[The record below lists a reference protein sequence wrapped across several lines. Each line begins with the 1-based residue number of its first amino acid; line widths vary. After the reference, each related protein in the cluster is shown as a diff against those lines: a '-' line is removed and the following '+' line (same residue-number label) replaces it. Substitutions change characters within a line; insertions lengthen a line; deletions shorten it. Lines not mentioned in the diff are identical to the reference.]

1 MGSES
6 GEEGA
11 IEESP
16 PKKRPPPRKEKEKA
30 PARKSPTQRPTQRP
44 PPPQRAPPPMQRSP
58 PGGANRPPPPWE
70 DRRLGAECRAILRD
84 LARDGR
90 LRENDI
96 DEGALTKLAQL
107 ADEPAARVG
116 RHLAA
121 QPRAKVRNV
130 SAWIARGCASESR
143 SGPPMEGYP
152 MPPPPNPRPGYGGA
166 PPMHHVPPPAR
177 PPAPPSGADDPEG
190 DPEVFAFFGR
200 LGGRLARRDVAPDA
214 LDKVRPLGAKDA
226 SKVGDDLRRALRSG
240 LPFDDV
246 SPWLIDRC
254 RPRDILGEAFA
265 PLQRDY
271 GLGLNDVDPRV
282 RRKLREAPEGSVVRV
297 VEDLRRIMRTNRIQN
312 PSQWLSGAL
321 DRYAAAAAKKDK
333 PAPKKRERSRS
344 RSKDRDRPKRRHSE
358 KKKEEKKPKEPP
370 SFKKCGP
377 KLATAF
383 EPLEQTYNLDREE
396 LEDDV
401 KEGLLKL
408 KDEKAAS
415 CVLALFATLQ
425 RQQLE
430 SPIDWLK
437 ERIAKAAKE

>member
-11 IEESP
+11 IDESP
-16 PKKRPPPRKEKEKA
+16 PKKRAPPKKDKA
-30 PARKSPTQRPTQRP
+30 PARKAPPPRP
-44 PPPQRAPPPMQRSP
+44 PPPQRPPPQRPPPPLPRSPPPPPM
-58 PGGANRPPPPWE
+58 NRRPPPWE
-70 DRRLGAECRAILRD
+70 DRRLGAECRSILRD

-90 LRENDI
+90 LRENDV
-96 DEGALTKLAQL
+96 DEGALAKLSALQPE
-107 ADEPAARVG
+107 AAARVA

-130 SAWIARGCASESR
+130 SAWIARGCAAEAR
-143 SGPPMEGYP
+143 PGPPPDYNQPG
-152 MPPPPNPRPGYGGA
+152 PPPPPA
-166 PPMHHVPPPAR
+166 PVRAPSLPPPTG
-177 PPAPPSGADDPEG
+177 PDDPDA
-190 DPEVFAFFGR
+190 DPEIFAFFGR
-200 LGGRLARRDVAPDA
+200 LGGRLARRDVDPDA
-214 LDKVRPLGAKDA
+214 LDRLRPRGRTEAGKI
-226 SKVGDDLRRALRSG
+226 GDDCRRALRGG

-246 SPWLIDRC
+246 SAWLVDRC
-254 RPRDILGEAFA
+254 RPRDVLGEAFA

-271 GLGLNDVDPRV
+271 GLGLDAVDPRV
-282 RRKLREAPEGSVVRV
+282 RRKLRDAPEDSVRRV
-297 VEDLRRIMRTNRIQN
+297 VDDLRRIMRTSRIQN
-312 PSQWLSGAL
+312 PSQWLSDAL
-321 DRYAAAAAKKDK
+321 DRDK
-333 PAPKKRERSRS
+333 PPDKKEEKSRKRSRS
-344 RSKDRDRPKRRHSE
+344 RSRSRDRPKRRHAKE
-358 KKKEEKKPKEPP
+358 KKEEKKKAAPPEPP
-370 SFKKCGP
+370 SFKNCGP
-377 KLATAF
+377 KLKTAF

-401 KEGLLKL
+401 KQSLLDL